1 LTELISITQDYVK
14 NHIKARYENSKKG
27 DNGIVLVIGGSGLY
41 HGAPLL
47 ASLTA
52 LRAGADLV
60 YTAVPRIIISAIRSY
75 SPNIIALP
83 MTDNS
88 LTVGSA
94 NRLIKSLPKMPQS
107 ATIGMGMTISKAE
120 ALNSLLKKLK
130 ENGTRLVLDAS
141 ALIPRV
147 ITEITETDTI
157 ITPHAGEFKRIFNED
172 VGINEKE
179 IVSSVSRMASRYK
192 ITIILKGW
200 LNVIADQ
207 SGKVATIK
215 RSTPAMTV
223 GGTGDVLAGLVAALY
238 SKINSPF
245 DASALAVYF
254 NGLAAYIASEQ
265 VGLHM
270 VASDLIE
277 YLPKVM
283 MPFDKISSEK
293 IQI

>member
-1 LTELISITQDYVK
+1 LTELFAITENYVK
-14 NHIKARYENSKKG
+14 NHVKARHDNSKKG
-27 DNGIVLVIGGSGLY
+27 DNGIVLVVGGSSLY

-60 YTAVPRIIISAIRSY
+60 YTAVPRIIINAIRSY

-88 LTVGSA
+88 LTIGSA
-94 NRLIKSLPKMPQS
+94 NRLVKSLPKIPHT

-120 ALNSLLKKLK
+120 ALNSLVKKLK

-141 ALIPRV
+141 ALIPRI

-157 ITPHAGEFKRIFNED
+157 ITPHAGEFKRIFNEE
-172 VGINEKE
+172 VGISKSE
-179 IVSSVSRMASRYK
+179 IVSSVSRMATRYK

-200 LNVIADQ
+200 LNVIADH

-238 SKINSPF
+238 SKINSAF
-245 DASALAVYF
+245 DASALGIYF
-254 NGLAAYIASEQ
+254 NGLAAHVAFEQ

-270 VASDLIE
+270 VATDLIE
-277 YLPKVM
+277 NLPKVM
-283 MPFDKISSEK
+283 MPFDKISTEK
-293 IQI
+293 I

>member
-1 LTELISITQDYVK
+1 MK
-14 NHIKARYENSKKG
+14 PRYENSKKG
-27 DNGIVLVIGGSGLY
+27 DNGIVLVVGGSSLY

-47 ASLTA
+47 ASLSA

-88 LTVGSA
+88 LTIGSA
-94 NRLIKSLPKMPQS
+94 NRLSKSLPKIPHT
-107 ATIGMGMTISKAE
+107 ATIGMGMTISKTE
-120 ALNSLLKKLK
+120 ALNSLVKNLK

-157 ITPHAGEFKRIFNED
+157 ITPHPGEFKRIFNEE
-172 VGINEKE
+172 VGISEKE
-179 IVSSVSRMASRYK
+179 IVSTVSRMATKYK
-192 ITIILKGW
+192 FTIILKGW
-200 LNVIADQ
+200 LNVIADE
-207 SGKVATIK
+207 SGKVAIIK
-215 RSTPAMTV
+215 RSTPAMSV

-238 SKINSPF
+238 SKLNSAF
-245 DASALAVYF
+245 EASALGIYF
-254 NGLAAYIASEQ
+254 NGLAARIAFEQ

-270 VASDLIE
+270 AATDLIE
-277 YLPKVM
+277 NLPKVM
-283 MPFDKISSEK
+283 MPFDKISGEK
-293 IQI
+293 I

>member
-1 LTELISITQDYVK
+1 MKELVPITQDYVK
-14 NHIKARYENSKKG
+14 NHVKPRYENSKKG
-27 DNGIVLVIGGSGLY
+27 DNGIVLVVGGSSLY

-47 ASLTA
+47 ASLSA

-60 YTAVPRIIISAIRSY
+60 YTAVPRIIITAIRSY

-88 LTVGSA
+88 LTIGSA
-94 NRLIKSLPKMPQS
+94 NRLTKSLPKIPHT

-120 ALNSLLKKLK
+120 ALNSLVKNLKDS
-130 ENGTRLVLDAS
+130 GTRLVLDAS
-141 ALIPRV
+141 ALIPKV

-157 ITPHAGEFKRIFNED
+157 ITPHPGEFKRIFNEE
-172 VGINEKE
+172 VGISEKE
-179 IVSSVSRMASRYK
+179 IVSNVSRMATRYK
-192 ITIILKGW
+192 FTIILKGW

-238 SKINSPF
+238 SKLNSAF
-245 DASALAVYF
+245 EASALGIYF
-254 NGLAAYIASEQ
+254 NGLAARIAFEQ

-270 VASDLIE
+270 AATDLIE
-277 YLPKVM
+277 NLPKVM
-283 MPFDKISSEK
+283 MPFDKITSK
-293 IQI
+293 

>member
-1 LTELISITQDYVK
+1 MKELVPITQDYVK
-14 NHIKARYENSKKG
+14 NHVKPRYENSKKG
-27 DNGIVLVIGGSGLY
+27 DNGIVLVVGGSSLY

-47 ASLTA
+47 ASLSA

-60 YTAVPRIIISAIRSY
+60 YTAVPRIIITAIRSY

-88 LTVGSA
+88 LTIGSA
-94 NRLIKSLPKMPQS
+94 NRLTKSLPKIPHT

-120 ALNSLLKKLK
+120 ALNSLVKNLK

-157 ITPHAGEFKRIFNED
+157 ITPHPGEFKRIFNEE
-172 VGINEKE
+172 VGISEKE
-179 IVSSVSRMASRYK
+179 IVSNVSRMATRYK
-192 ITIILKGW
+192 FTIILKGW

-238 SKINSPF
+238 SKLNSAF
-245 DASALAVYF
+245 EASALGIYF
-254 NGLAAYIASEQ
+254 NGLAAGIAFKQ

-270 VASDLIE
+270 AATDLIE
-277 YLPKVM
+277 NLPKVM
-283 MPFDKISSEK
+283 MPFDKITGK
-293 IQI
+293 

>member
-1 LTELISITQDYVK
+1 LITRDYVK
-14 NHIKARYENSKKG
+14 NHVKARYENSKKG

-83 MTDNS
+83 MADNS
-88 LTVGSA
+88 LTIGSA
-94 NRLIKSLPKMPQS
+94 NRLIKSLPKLPHA
-107 ATIGMGMTISKAE
+107 ATIGMGMTVSKAE

-147 ITEITETDTI
+147 VTEITETDTI

-172 VGINEKE
+172 VGISEKE

-207 SGKVATIK
+207 GGKVATIK

-254 NGLAAYIASEQ
+254 NGLAAYMASEQ

-283 MPFDKISSEK
+283 MPFDKISGEK
-293 IQI
+293 I

>member
-1 LTELISITQDYVK
+1 LTELLSITQDYVK
-14 NHIKARYENSKKG
+14 NHLKTRYENSKKG
-27 DNGIVLVIGGSGLY
+27 DNGIVLVIGGSSLY

-47 ASLTA
+47 ASLSA

-60 YTAVPRIIISAIRSY
+60 YTAVPKVIINAIRSY

-88 LTVGSA
+88 LTIGSA
-94 NRLIKSLPKMPQS
+94 NRLTKNLPKIPNV
-107 ATIGMGMTISKAE
+107 ATIGMGMTVSKAE
-120 ALNSLLKKLK
+120 ALNSLVKNLK

-141 ALIPRV
+141 ALIPKV
-147 ITEITETDTI
+147 ITEITESDTI
-157 ITPHAGEFKRIFNED
+157 ITPHAGEFKRIFNEE
-172 VGINEKE
+172 VGISEGD
-179 IVSSVSRMASRYK
+179 IISSVTRMASRHK

-200 LNVIADQ
+200 LNVIADP
-207 SGKVATIK
+207 SGKVATIR

-238 SKINSPF
+238 SKINSAF
-245 DASALAVYF
+245 DASALGIYF
-254 NGLAAYIASEQ
+254 NGLAARLAFER

-270 VASDLIE
+270 VATDLIE
-277 YLPKVM
+277 NLPKVM

-293 IQI
+293 I

>member
-1 LTELISITQDYVK
+1 MTELFSITENYIK
-14 NHIKARYENSKKG
+14 NHVKTRQENSKKG
-27 DNGIVLVIGGSGLY
+27 DNGIVLVVGGSSLY

-47 ASLTA
+47 ASQSA

-60 YTAVPRIIISAIRSY
+60 YTAVPRIIINAIRSY

-88 LTVGSA
+88 LTIGSA
-94 NRLIKSLPKMPQS
+94 NRLVKSLPKIPHT

-120 ALNSLLKKLK
+120 ALDSLVKKLK

-141 ALIPRV
+141 ALIPRI

-157 ITPHAGEFKRIFNED
+157 ITPHAGEFKRIFNEE
-172 VGINEKE
+172 VGISKSE
-179 IVSSVSRMASRYK
+179 IVSSVSRMATRYK

-200 LNVIADQ
+200 LNVIADH

-238 SKINSPF
+238 SKINSAF
-245 DASALAVYF
+245 DASALGIYF
-254 NGLAAYIASEQ
+254 NGLAAHVAFEQ

-270 VASDLIE
+270 VATDLIE
-277 YLPKVM
+277 NLPKVM
-283 MPFDKISSEK
+283 MPFDKISTEK
-293 IQI
+293 I

>member
-1 LTELISITQDYVK
+1 LTELISITQDYIK
-14 NHIKARYENSKKG
+14 NHVKTRNENSKKG
-27 DNGIVLVIGGSGLY
+27 DNGVVLVIGGSSVY

-60 YTAVPRIIISAIRSY
+60 YTAAPRIIINAIRSY

-83 MTDNS
+83 MSDNT
-88 LTVGSA
+88 LTMGSA
-94 NRLIKSLPKMPQS
+94 NRLIKSLPKIPHT
-107 ATIGMGMTISKAE
+107 ATIGMGMSIAKPE
-120 ALNSLLKKLK
+120 ALNSLVKKLK
-130 ENGTRLVLDAS
+130 ENGTKLVLDAS

-147 ITEITETDTI
+147 VAEITDSDTI
-157 ITPHAGEFKRIFNED
+157 ITPHVGEFKRIFDEN
-172 VGINEKE
+172 VGTKEKE
-179 IVSSVSRMASRYK
+179 IVSSVSRMATRYK

-200 LNVIADQ
+200 LNVIADGR
-207 SGKVATIK
+207 GKVATIK

-238 SKINSPF
+238 TKVNSPF
-245 DASALAVYF
+245 DASAMAVYF
-254 NGLAAYIASEQ
+254 NGVAAQLAFEQ

-270 VASDLIE
+270 AATDLIE

-283 MPFDKISSEK
+283 MPFDKISS
-293 IQI
+293 

>member
-1 LTELISITQDYVK
+1 M
-14 NHIKARYENSKKG
+14 ARHENSKKG
-27 DNGIVLVIGGSGLY
+27 DNGIVLVVGGSSLY
-41 HGAPLL
+41 HGAPIL

-60 YTAVPRIIISAIRSY
+60 YTAVPRIIINAIRSY

-88 LTVGSA
+88 LTIGSA
-94 NRLIKSLPKMPQS
+94 NRLVKSLPKIPHT
-107 ATIGMGMTISKAE
+107 ATIGMGMTVSKAE
-120 ALNSLLKKLK
+120 ALNSLVKKLK

-141 ALIPRV
+141 ALIPRI

-157 ITPHAGEFKRIFNED
+157 ITPHAGEFKRIFNEE
-172 VGINEKE
+172 VGISKSE
-179 IVSSVSRMASRYK
+179 IVSSVSRMATRYK

-200 LNVIADQ
+200 LNVIADH

-238 SKINSPF
+238 SKINSAF
-245 DASALAVYF
+245 DASALGIYF
-254 NGLAAYIASEQ
+254 NGLAAHVAFEQ

-270 VASDLIE
+270 VATDLIE
-277 YLPKVM
+277 NLPKVM
-283 MPFDKISSEK
+283 MPFDKISTEK
-293 IQI
+293 I

>member
-1 LTELISITQDYVK
+1 MTELLSITQDYVK
-14 NHIKARYENSKKG
+14 NHLKTRYENSKKG
-27 DNGIVLVIGGSGLY
+27 DNGIVLVIGGSSLY

-60 YTAVPRIIISAIRSY
+60 YTAVPRIIINAIRSY

-88 LTVGSA
+88 LTIGSA
-94 NRLIKSLPKMPQS
+94 NRLTKSLPKIPHA
-107 ATIGMGMTISKAE
+107 ATIGMGMTVSKAE
-120 ALNSLLKKLK
+120 ALNSLVKNLK

-141 ALIPRV
+141 ALIPKV
-147 ITEITETDTI
+147 ITEITESDTI
-157 ITPHAGEFKRIFNED
+157 ITPHAGEFKRIFNEE
-172 VGINEKE
+172 VGISEGD
-179 IVSSVSRMASRYK
+179 IISSVTRMASRHK

-200 LNVIADQ
+200 LNVIADP
-207 SGKVATIK
+207 SGKVATIR

-238 SKINSPF
+238 SKINSAF
-245 DASALAVYF
+245 DASALGIYF
-254 NGLAAYIASEQ
+254 NGLAARLAFDQ

-270 VASDLIE
+270 VATHLIE
-277 YLPKVM
+277 NLPKVM

-293 IQI
+293 I

>member
-14 NHIKARYENSKKG
+14 NHVKARYQNSKKG

-41 HGAPLL
+41 HGSPLL

-60 YTAVPRIIISAIRSY
+60 YTAVPRIIINAVRSY

-88 LTVGSA
+88 LTIGSA
-94 NRLIKSLPKMPQS
+94 NRLIKSLPKIPHT

-157 ITPHAGEFKRIFNED
+157 ITPHAGEFKRIFDED

-179 IVSSVSRMASRYK
+179 IVSNVSRIASRYK

-265 VGLHM
+265 IGLHM

-283 MPFDKISSEK
+283 MPFDKISREK
-293 IQI
+293 I

>member
-1 LTELISITQDYVK
+1 M
-14 NHIKARYENSKKG
+14 ARHENSKKG
-27 DNGIVLVIGGSGLY
+27 DNGIVLVVGGSSLY
-41 HGAPLL
+41 HGAPIL

-60 YTAVPRIIISAIRSY
+60 YTAVPRIIINAIRSY

-88 LTVGSA
+88 LTTGSA
-94 NRLIKSLPKMPQS
+94 NRLVKSLPKIPHT
-107 ATIGMGMTISKAE
+107 ATIGMGMTVSKAE
-120 ALNSLLKKLK
+120 ALNSLVKKLK

-141 ALIPRV
+141 ALIPRI

-157 ITPHAGEFKRIFNED
+157 ITPHAGEFKRIFNEE
-172 VGINEKE
+172 VGISKSE
-179 IVSSVSRMASRYK
+179 IVSSVSRMATRYK

-200 LNVIADQ
+200 LNVIADH

-238 SKINSPF
+238 SKINSAF
-245 DASALAVYF
+245 DASALGIYF
-254 NGLAAYIASEQ
+254 NGLAAHVAFEQ

-270 VASDLIE
+270 VATDLIE
-277 YLPKVM
+277 NLPKVM
-283 MPFDKISSEK
+283 MPFDKISTEK
-293 IQI
+293 I

>member
-1 LTELISITQDYVK
+1 VK
-14 NHIKARYENSKKG
+14 NHLKTRYENSKKG
-27 DNGIVLVIGGSGLY
+27 DNGIVLVIGGSSLY

-47 ASLTA
+47 ASLSA

-60 YTAVPRIIISAIRSY
+60 YTAVPKVIINAIRSY

-88 LTVGSA
+88 LTIGSA
-94 NRLIKSLPKMPQS
+94 NRLTKNLPKKPNA
-107 ATIGMGMTISKAE
+107 ATIGMGMTVSKAE
-120 ALNSLLKKLK
+120 ALNSLVKNLK

-141 ALIPRV
+141 ALIPKV
-147 ITEITETDTI
+147 ITEITESDTI
-157 ITPHAGEFKRIFNED
+157 ITPHAGEFKRIFNEE
-172 VGINEKE
+172 VGISEGD
-179 IVSSVSRMASRYK
+179 IISSVTRMASRHK

-200 LNVIADQ
+200 LNVIADP
-207 SGKVATIK
+207 SGKVATIR

-238 SKINSPF
+238 SKINSAF
-245 DASALAVYF
+245 DASVLGIYF
-254 NGLAAYIASEQ
+254 NGLAARLAFER

-270 VASDLIE
+270 VATDLIE
-277 YLPKVM
+277 NLPKVM

-293 IQI
+293 I

>member
-1 LTELISITQDYVK
+1 LTELLSITQDYVK
-14 NHIKARYENSKKG
+14 NHLKTRYENSKKG
-27 DNGIVLVIGGSGLY
+27 DNGIVLVIGGSSLY

-47 ASLTA
+47 ASLSA

-60 YTAVPRIIISAIRSY
+60 YTAVPRVIINAIRSY

-88 LTVGSA
+88 LTIGSA
-94 NRLIKSLPKMPQS
+94 NRLTKNLPKKPNA
-107 ATIGMGMTISKAE
+107 ATIGMGMTVSKAE
-120 ALNSLLKKLK
+120 ALNSLVKNLK

-141 ALIPRV
+141 ALIPKV
-147 ITEITETDTI
+147 ITEITESDTI
-157 ITPHAGEFKRIFNED
+157 ITPHAGEFKRIFNEE
-172 VGINEKE
+172 VGISEGD
-179 IVSSVSRMASRYK
+179 IISSVTRMASRHK

-200 LNVIADQ
+200 LNVIADP
-207 SGKVATIK
+207 SGKVATIR

-238 SKINSPF
+238 SKINSAF
-245 DASALAVYF
+245 DASALGIHF
-254 NGLAAYIASEQ
+254 NGLAARLAFER

-270 VASDLIE
+270 VATDLIE
-277 YLPKVM
+277 NLPKVM

-293 IQI
+293 I